1 MFSCIEKFSEMINK
15 DNEFNFYFYG
25 NPAGLGNRYEE
36 LARLSKFAVSKNI
49 KIKYYW
55 NNSSKFRYTNYFDA
69 ANIKI
74 EQIDNLEVW
83 PTKNFESTR
92 YWREYISSQS
102 ITNKEDISLNINQI
116 KYIPK
121 YIGIHVRGTDRILK
135 GINIPQGFQ
144 KPEDLEKSIDFTL
157 KYLEDINNSLPLVVF
172 SEDKSLKQ
180 RVEEILSNFEIISL
194 PVIDNIEA
202 AYQDLYYLSKAKEII
217 MCSKFSTYALSAA
230 SLGNGKIIHF
240 FNNRDDELRLWDL
253 EFKHYNPNSKNLPFS
268 RENFE
273 LSSSYVGNR
282 KIKSFKVNNETI
294 RNTKIL
300 ISFNT
305 STYLGFEEHFKLLNN
320 TVKIFM
326 HNSSILFIKIKEF
339 FKVLTKDKNRK
350 TKLKNFLEESYKSF
364 KIFNN
369 NAIYYRKKNNDF
381 KLPYFVYINALELKK
396 FFNEYFK
403 SPYFEGAII
412 EFNNTEN
419 VDQLLKK
426 VLDMFSE
433 LPYSI
438 KVIRQF
444 NETYLSIHK

>member
-1 MFSCIEKFSEMINK
+1 MIDK
-15 DNEFNFYFYG
+15 DKEFNFYFYG

-55 NNSSKFRYTNYFDA
+55 NNSFKFRYINYFDA

-74 EQIDNLEVW
+74 EQIDNLKVW

-102 ITNKEDISLNINQI
+102 ITNKEGINLNISQPN
-116 KYIPK
+116 YRSK
-121 YIGIHVRGTDRILK
+121 YIGIHIRGTDRILK
-135 GINIPQGFQ
+135 GNNIPQGFQ
-144 KPEDLEKSIDFTL
+144 KPEDLERSIDFTL
-157 KYLEDINNSLPLVVF
+157 KYLEDNNNSLPIAVF

-194 PVIDNIEA
+194 PVNDNIEG
-202 AYQDLYYLSKAKEII
+202 AYQDLYHLSKAKEII

-240 FNNRDDELRLWDL
+240 FKNKDDELRLWDL
-253 EFKHYNPNSKNLPFS
+253 EFKYYNPNSKNLPFS
-268 RENFE
+268 RENLE

-282 KIKSFKVNNETI
+282 KIKSYKVNNETI

-350 TKLKNFLEESYKSF
+350 TKLKNFIEESYKSS
-364 KIFNN
+364 KIFNS

-396 FFNEYFK
+396 FYNAYFK

-412 EFNNTEN
+412 EFTNIEN
-419 VDQLLKK
+419 RQQLLED
-426 VLDMFSE
+426 VFDMFSNQTYNIE
-433 LPYSI
+433 IINQYN
-438 KVIRQF
+438 Q
-444 NETYLSIHK
+444 TYLSIHK